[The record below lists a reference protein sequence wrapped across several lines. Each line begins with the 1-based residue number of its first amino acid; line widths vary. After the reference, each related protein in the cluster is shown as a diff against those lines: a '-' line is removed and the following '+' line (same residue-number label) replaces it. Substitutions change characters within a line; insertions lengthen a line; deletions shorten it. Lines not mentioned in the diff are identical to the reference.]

1 MRRATIENGT
11 RMMEAVYRASEAA
24 NQGLIGIK
32 KNPLSLTKFLA
43 SHASGDD
50 TNQLTLSTNQ
60 REYGPELWIVAK
72 IQIPNGLVSPSLLSL
87 TEHTGT

>member
-1 MRRATIENGT
+1 
-11 RMMEAVYRASEAA
+11 MMEAVYRASEAA
-24 NQGLIGIK
+24 NQGLILIK
-32 KNPLSLTKFLA
+32 KTRLSVAKFLA
-43 SHASGDD
+43 GHTSGGDI
-50 TNQLTLSTNQ
+50 NQLTLSTNQ